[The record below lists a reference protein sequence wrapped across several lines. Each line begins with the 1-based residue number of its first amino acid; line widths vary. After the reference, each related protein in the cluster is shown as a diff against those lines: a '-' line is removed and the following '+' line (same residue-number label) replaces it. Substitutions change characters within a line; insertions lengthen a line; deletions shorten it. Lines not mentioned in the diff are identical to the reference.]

1 VHENFVIGMTGR
13 WFLRSVGVLLFAS
26 AFAVSLGAGNRVRI
40 APNYI
45 AGETFRY
52 LIESRT
58 TTSGKVTTPILNPE
72 GAGGST
78 VSIHLEVLL
87 DVLDA
92 SGSSSQSV
100 PRLRAVYEK
109 SKADAQ
115 SDAFDPAQPSPSA
128 QYAKLEGR
136 SLEFTV
142 DSRGHLGDI
151 TGIEDIFPDRTASP
165 LALSWFSEIAVS
177 STFPATGIAVG
188 QKWKSERPVEGAPLS
203 DLIFRAES
211 TYLRDEPC
219 HPEAAAAGPAN
230 AIAIASDVCAVIL
243 TRFAILRRGSPHSE
257 ATPDDYVRNG
267 LRVSGSWTG
276 SGESLDSI
284 SLATGFLVRSTQT
297 SDQQTDYEIASAS
310 TGSKIHNQRRI
321 QSQSEI
327 SLVSAAAAV
336 IRLK

>member
-1 VHENFVIGMTGR
+1 VHENFVIGITER

-92 SGSSSQSV
+92 SGGSSPSV
-100 PRLRAVYEK
+100 PRLRAIYEK

-142 DSRGHLGDI
+142 DSRGHIGDI
-151 TGIEDIFPDRTASP
+151 KGIEDIFPDRTASQ
-165 LALSWFSEIAVS
+165 LAPSWFSEIAVS

-219 HPEAAAAGPAN
+219 HPEAAATPPAS
-230 AIAIASDVCAVIL
+230 AIASDACAVIL

-297 SDQQTDYEIASAS
+297 SDQQMDYEIASAS

-336 IRLK
+336 TKLK